1 MSEVVRGRRRP
12 VPITGQRTEA
22 FEVLTRQECLRLLGQ
37 KRLGR
42 VAGSTGGRPA
52 VVPVRFAL
60 VRDDIVFVADPKG
73 RLDRAMED
81 EISAFE
87 VDLLD
92 PAEGWSV
99 VVTGP
104 AAEVTDD
111 DELRRLRTFVSGSSP
126 PDSDQTRLFRLATGT
141 LSGRRILRQPMYVA
155 GSIRAAAVS
164 TRPAQPDGATD
175 DLPDPLDDVRVEN
188 LTRDEC
194 MRWLATTEVGRF
206 VVVLH
211 GEPRVFP
218 VNYALDGEAVVFRT
232 APGAKL
238 EGVSRSL
245 AAFQVDHLIPG
256 SVTGWSVEV
265 EGIAQEITSADSPA
279 LHERIDALHVRSW
292 ASGDRSYF
300 VRILPIAVRGTR
312 YGQAVGA
319 EGSGP
324 SALSGPA
331 RNSHRWSSAETRLS

>member
-1 MSEVVRGRRRP
+1 MLVSM
-12 VPITGQRTEA
+12 TGQRTEA
-22 FEVLTRQECLRLLGQ
+22 FEVLTRQECLRLVGQ

-73 RLDRAMED
+73 RLDRALED
-81 EISAFE
+81 KISAFE
-87 VDLLD
+87 VDVID

-111 DELRRLRTFVSGSSP
+111 DELRRLRTFVGGSGP
-126 PDSDQTRLFRLATGT
+126 PGQPRLFRLATGT
-141 LSGRRILRQPMYVA
+141 LSGRRLLRQPMYVA

-164 TRPAQPDGATD
+164 TRPAQRDGATD
-175 DLPDPLDDVRVEN
+175 DLLDPLDDVRVEN

-194 MRWLATTEVGRF
+194 MRWLAATEVGRF

-211 GEPRVFP
+211 GEPCVFP
-218 VNYALDGEAVVFRT
+218 VNYALDGEAIVFRT

-238 EGVSRSL
+238 EGVSRSM
-245 AAFQVDHLIPG
+245 AAFQVDHLPPG
-256 SVTGWSVEV
+256 SVKGWSVEV
-265 EGIAQEITSADSPA
+265 EGIAQEITSADGPA

-312 YGQAVGA
+312 YGPAVGA